1 MTLTAQP
8 QTLVVLGTGGTMA
21 GRADDARDNVGYRAG
36 QVAVADLVAGLAL
49 PDDLTR
55 RFAIDCE
62 QVAQIDSKDM
72 SHAVWQHLGRR
83 VAHHLARDEVAGIVI
98 THGTDTLEETA
109 WFLERVLAPQKP
121 VVLTAAMRPAS
132 ALAPDGPRNLSDA
145 LVVAADGRS
154 AGWGVVAVVAGSVCS
169 AFDVRKRHTYRLDAF
184 ESGDAGALAVV
195 EEGRLRRFRDSP
207 RWPALGLAVLDAD
220 PDGWPVVDL
229 IISHAGARGAVV
241 DALIAT
247 GTRGLVVAA
256 TGNGTVH
263 EDLEAG
269 LVRATAAGLVIW
281 RSTRCSGGV
290 LVGAVGDVG
299 DLVLAAMAGTD
310 LPRVGDLSAVKARV
324 ELMLRLM
331 VRDER
336 RA

>member
-1 MTLTAQP
+1 
-8 QTLVVLGTGGTMA
+8 MA

-49 PDDLTR
+49 PDDLSR
-55 RFAIDCE
+55 RFAIACE

-72 SHAVWQHLGRR
+72 SPAVWQLLARR

-121 VVLTAAMRPAS
+121 VVLTAAMRPAT

-145 LVVAADGRS
+145 LVVAADVLS
-154 AGWGVVAVVAGSVCS
+154 TGWPVAAVVAGTVHS
-169 AFDVRKRHTYRLDAF
+169 ALDVRKHHTYRLAAF
-184 ESGDAGALAVV
+184 ESGDAGPLAVV
-195 EEGRLRRFRDSP
+195 EEGQLRRFRDSP

-220 PDGWPVVDL
+220 PGAWPVVDL
-229 IISHAGARGAVV
+229 IFSHAGARRAVV
-241 DALIAT
+241 EALVAS
-247 GTRGLVVAA
+247 GARGLVVAG

-263 EDLEAG
+263 EELEAG
-269 LVRATAAGLVIW
+269 LARAAAAGVVVW
-281 RSTRCSGGV
+281 RSTRCAGGV
-290 LVGAVGDVG
+290 LVGVVWDASE
-299 DLVLAAMAGTD
+299 LVLGGMSGSG

-331 VRDER
+331 LRNGR
-336 RA
+336 RG